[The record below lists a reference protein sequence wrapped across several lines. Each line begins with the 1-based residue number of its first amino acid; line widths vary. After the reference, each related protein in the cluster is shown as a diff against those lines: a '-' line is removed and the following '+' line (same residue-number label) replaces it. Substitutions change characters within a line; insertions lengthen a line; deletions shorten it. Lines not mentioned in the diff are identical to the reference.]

1 MAVLTKYSSIN
12 SHPFNKIRQ
21 NCWIRQ
27 TKKWKKLLWR
37 TNSSLCYNCTIE
49 KTIKT
54 GGNNMIIIDGM
65 PASEPNENKTPKPWE
80 G

>member
-1 MAVLTKYSSIN
+1 MEN
-12 SHPFNKIRQ
+12 H
-21 NCWIRQ
+21 
-27 TKKWKKLLWR
+27 
-37 TNSSLCYNCTIE
+37 SSLCYNCTIE